1 MEKNETEIKE
11 EADIYVAKAFYIIS
25 SGCIAFMIAAYIFAF
40 NYFLKLS
47 SFLQIILFSLIS
59 NKVF

>member
-40 NYFLKLS
+40 N
-47 SFLQIILFSLIS
+47 
-59 NKVF
+59 